1 MSLTQHKP
9 RQVARYLIDASEEE
23 ECQEDGPGW
32 GEGQRSGG
40 DT

>member
-9 RQVARYLIDASEEE
+9 RQEARYLIDASEEE
-23 ECQEDGPGW
+23 ERQEDGPGW
-32 GEGQRSGG
+32 GEGQSNSG